1 VRARS
6 SPSRREAIGG
16 AGAEVLCLPPY
27 SQDLNPIEHAFAKL
41 KTLLHTAAA
50 RAVDVLWHIGQR
62 LVTLTNAERPLG

>member
-1 VRARS
+1 M
-6 SPSRREAIGG
+6 
-16 AGAEVLCLPPY
+16 LCLPPY